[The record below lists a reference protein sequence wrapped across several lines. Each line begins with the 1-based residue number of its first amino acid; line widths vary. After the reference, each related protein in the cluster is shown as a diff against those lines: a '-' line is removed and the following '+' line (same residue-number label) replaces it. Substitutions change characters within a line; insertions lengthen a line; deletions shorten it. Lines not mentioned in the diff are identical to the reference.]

1 MYFDAFPAGIEPG
14 GLRNTEDIGIL
25 ICYILSRID
34 KPFSG
39 DELTQLI
46 QSNGIANYFEI
57 NSAVSELIKQNN
69 IRYSDEEN
77 NIIEVTKNGKL
88 ISQQLSSELPSYIRQ
103 KALSLVLKLIERKQ
117 LEKENPV
124 TISKAENGGFDVN
137 IRITDGMRDLMSLTV
152 FVPDISEAN
161 AVRDNFYDDPERLYT
176 TLLSVV
182 TNKYEI
188 IGKSEDDKNE

>member
-1 MYFDAFPAGIEPG
+1 M
-14 GLRNTEDIGIL
+14 
-25 ICYILSRID
+25 
-34 KPFSG
+34 
-39 DELTQLI
+39 
-46 QSNGIANYFEI
+46 
-57 NSAVSELIKQNN
+57 
-69 IRYSDEEN
+69 
-77 NIIEVTKNGKL
+77 
-88 ISQQLSSELPSYIRQ
+88 
-103 KALSLVLKLIERKQ
+103 LKLIERKQ